1 MNDTALLNELT
12 EVAEK
17 LTARHYE
24 TCKPWYP
31 HEFVPWSMGRDFEP
45 DFVWNADE
53 NPIPDSLRSALFV
66 NLLTEDNLPYYFQT
80 IDRMFGRTGVW
91 REWSHRWTAE
101 EARHSIALRDFMT
114 VTRMLDPKTL
124 EDGRMSQM

>member
-1 MNDTALLNELT
+1 MP
-12 EVAEK
+12 K
-17 LTARHYE
+17 R
-24 TCKPWYP
+24 CR
-31 HEFVPWSMGRDFEP
+31 F
-45 DFVWNADE
+45 
-53 NPIPDSLRSALFV
+53 PIRFASALFV

-80 IDRMFGRTGVW
+80 IDRMFGRKGVW

-124 EDGRMSQM
+124 EDGRMSQMSGGQVPDPDVGSRRLRVRRLARTGHADCPPQHR